1 MDINQVLKDASK
13 EIELANSQAD
23 IDERVKTA
31 AQELAAIG
39 LYDYVIITSN
49 IEESVQD
56 MFKAGFAAEIKL
68 TEEELMIGEL
78 ARLQTLMMLYEN
90 KEEYEKAA
98 VLLKKVNDIKKR
110 LR

>member
-1 MDINQVLKDASK
+1 MDNNIKMTNEEL
-13 EIELANSQAD
+13 EILAELLFDKLMQ
-23 IDERVKTA
+23 R
-31 AQELAAIG
+31 QEE
-39 LYDYVIITSN
+39 YDREF
-49 IEESVQD
+49 EESVQD
-56 MFKAGFAAEIKL
+56 MFKAGFTAELKL

>member
-1 MDINQVLKDASK
+1 MDNNIKMTNEEL
-13 EIELANSQAD
+13 EILAELLFD
-23 IDERVKTA
+23 KLMER
-31 AQELAAIG
+31 QEE
-39 LYDYVIITSN
+39 YDREF
-49 IEESVQD
+49 EESVQD

>member
-1 MDINQVLKDASK
+1 MDNNIKMTNEEL
-13 EIELANSQAD
+13 EILAELLFD
-23 IDERVKTA
+23 KLMER
-31 AQELAAIG
+31 QEE
-39 LYDYVIITSN
+39 YDREF
-49 IEESVQD
+49 EESVQD
-56 MFKAGFAAEIKL
+56 MFKAGFTAELKL

-98 VLLKKVNDIKKR
+98 VLLKKVNDIKKK

>member
-1 MDINQVLKDASK
+1 MDNNIKMTNK
-13 EIELANSQAD
+13 ELELLAELLFD
-23 IDERVKTA
+23 KLMER
-31 AQELAAIG
+31 QEE
-39 LYDYVIITSN
+39 YDREF
-49 IEESVQD
+49 EESVQD
-56 MFKAGFAAEIKL
+56 MFKAGFTAELKL

>member
-1 MDINQVLKDASK
+1 MDNINNMTNEEL
-13 EIELANSQAD
+13 EILAELLFD
-23 IDERVKTA
+23 KLMER
-31 AQELAAIG
+31 QEE
-39 LYDYVIITSN
+39 YDREF
-49 IEESVQD
+49 EESVQD
-56 MFKAGFAAEIKL
+56 MFKAGFTAELKL

>member
-1 MDINQVLKDASK
+1 MDNITKMTNEEL
-13 EIELANSQAD
+13 EILAELLFD
-23 IDERVKTA
+23 KLMER
-31 AQELAAIG
+31 QEE
-39 LYDYVIITSN
+39 YDREF
-49 IEESVQD
+49 EESVQD
-56 MFKAGFAAEIKL
+56 MFKAGFTAELKL

-98 VLLKKVNDIKKR
+98 VLLKKVNDIKKK

>member
-1 MDINQVLKDASK
+1 MDNNIKMTNEEL
-13 EIELANSQAD
+13 EILAELLFD
-23 IDERVKTA
+23 KLMER
-31 AQELAAIG
+31 QEE
-39 LYDYVIITSN
+39 YDREF
-49 IEESVQD
+49 EESVQD
-56 MFKAGFAAEIKL
+56 MFKAGFAAELKL